1 MCGSRGGIVIGA
13 LVTFALSEMFK
24 TGAAVEPGPGGLG
37 ELWQWK
43 MLLMA
48 PPLLI
53 YGFLFLGQ
61 KFPVTERVASGVS
74 TAEMFKECL
83 RPLYL
88 LMLAA
93 MCLTASTELGP
104 NQWIANIVE
113 FSANVH
119 GLLVLAWISGIM
131 AVGRYCAGPIVHRL
145 SASGVLL
152 ASAILSAI
160 GLVLLSKSTS
170 AVAAF
175 ASAGVFAAG
184 VCYFWPTMVG
194 FVAERLPKTGALGL
208 STIGGVGMLAV
219 NFVQPWM
226 GSIYDDRINETIA
239 AEVETITIPADA
251 LTQIEVIVDPAE
263 AEKARVAAA
272 RDVIS
277 KSDKGTPANETWR
290 DVQSEGGREA
300 LWRVAVLPTVL
311 IVIFAGIYV
320 TDRRKG
326 KAPEIMDGAEG

>member
-1 MCGSRGGIVIGA
+1 
-13 LVTFALSEMFK
+13 
-24 TGAAVEPGPGGLG
+24 
-37 ELWQWK
+37 
-43 MLLMA
+43 
-48 PPLLI
+48 
-53 YGFLFLGQ
+53 
-61 KFPVTERVASGVS
+61 
-74 TAEMFKECL
+74 
-83 RPLYL
+83 
-88 LMLAA
+88 MLAA

-152 ASAILSAI
+152 ASAIFAAI
-160 GLVLLSKSTS
+160 GLVLLSRSTS
-170 AVAAF
+170 AFAAF
-175 ASAGVFAAG
+175 ASAGVFAVG

-226 GSIYDDRINETIA
+226 GSIYDGRINETIEA
-239 AEVETITIPADA
+239 QVETIAIPADA
-251 LTQIEVIVDPAE
+251 LAQVELVTEPTEQIQ
-263 AEKARVAAA
+263 ARVAAA

-277 KSDKGTPANETWR
+277 KSDKGTPANQTWR

-300 LWRVAVLPTVL
+300 LWRVAALPVVLVL
-311 IVIFAGIYV
+311 IFGGIYAM
-320 TDRRKG
+320 DRKKG
-326 KAPEIMDGAEG
+326 HGHSSAEASSE